1 VLLINK
7 IKENNIV
14 RNIFSFGS
22 ATLLSAGLS
31 FVVGVLTRNMLG
43 PEQYGYWLTVSMLFS
58 FVPLFQLGTVNAMNR
73 DVPFYI
79 ARKEYM
85 RAQEIKN
92 LTLSFIFTLPLFLV
106 VIFLVISGLLFF
118 IDISYEYQIGF
129 LLASFISF
137 FIFLSTY
144 VEMYYKSEQNFRM
157 ASKLV
162 AVKSVS
168 QSLITLLFIYLI
180 GYEGLYIGMLLAF
193 IIEVIIGRKSFQ
205 GFKFQFDL
213 NKYKKLI
220 ETGFPIL
227 LVGLIWSILIAS
239 DRLII
244 TIFMTP
250 EDLGNYGVGMLI
262 FSSMMLL
269 PQVVG
274 QVLYPKIVE
283 LVSQEKYHEIKRLY
297 WKVNKALSII
307 GGLIVVV
314 GYFLFPIF
322 VNHFMPDYKEGIK
335 AGQILILGIYPL
347 TLSGF
352 AANYFNATD
361 RQKIYIGIQ
370 ILTIAN
376 NIILCYFF
384 VKISYNIMLISL
396 ATSISYIIYF
406 FLMNGYMIFNL
417 NSKMKNELDVNLL
430 DN

>member
-1 VLLINK
+1 VSLINR

-14 RNIFSFGS
+14 GNIFSFGT
-22 ATLLSAGLS
+22 ATFLSAGLS
-31 FVVGVLTRNMLG
+31 FIVGVLTRNMLG

-58 FVPLFQLGTVNAMNR
+58 FVPLFQLGTANAMNR
-73 DVPFYI
+73 EVPFYL
-79 ARKEYM
+79 ARKDYN
-85 RAQEIKN
+85 RVREIKN
-92 LTLSFIFTLPLFLV
+92 LTLSFIFTLPLILV
-106 VIFLVISGLLFF
+106 VMFFIISGLLFF

-162 AVKSVS
+162 SVKSVS
-168 QSLITLLFIYLI
+168 QSLITLLFIYFI
-180 GYEGLYIGMLLAF
+180 GYEGLYIGMLLAL
-193 IIEVIIGRKSFQ
+193 IIEVIMGRKSFQ

-262 FSSMMLL
+262 FNSMMLL
-269 PQVVG
+269 PQVIG

-283 LVSQEKYHEIKRLY
+283 LVSKEKYDEIKRFY
-297 WKVNKALSII
+297 WKVNKILAVTV
-307 GGLIVVV
+307 GLIVVV

-322 VNHFMPDYKEGIK
+322 VNYFMPDYKEGVK

-347 TLSGF
+347 TLVGF
-352 AANYFNATD
+352 AANYFNATYK
-361 RQKIYIGIQ
+361 QKIYIN
-370 ILTIAN
+370 ILVL
-376 NIILCYFF
+376 IIVLNLILSLILLLW
-384 VKISYNIMLISL
+384 KNEISSVAIG
-396 ATSISYIIYF
+396 TSIAYLLYFLLMNLF
-406 FLMNGYMIFNL
+406 FL
-417 NSKMKNELDVNLL
+417 KNIRS
-430 DN
+430 

>member
-1 VLLINK
+1 MSLINR

-14 RNIFSFGS
+14 GNIFSFGT
-22 ATLLSAGLS
+22 ATFLSAGLS
-31 FVVGVLTRNMLG
+31 FIVGVLTRNMLG

-58 FVPLFQLGTVNAMNR
+58 FVPLFQLGTANAMNR
-73 DVPFYI
+73 EVPFYL
-79 ARKEYM
+79 ARKDYN
-85 RAQEIKN
+85 RVREIKN
-92 LTLSFIFTLPLFLV
+92 LTLSFIFTLPLILV
-106 VIFLVISGLLFF
+106 VMFFIISGLLFF

-162 AVKSVS
+162 SVKSVS
-168 QSLITLLFIYLI
+168 QSLITLLFIYFI
-180 GYEGLYIGMLLAF
+180 GYEGLYIGMLLAL
-193 IIEVIIGRKSFQ
+193 IIEVIMGRKSFQ

-262 FSSMMLL
+262 FNSMMLL
-269 PQVVG
+269 PQVIG

-283 LVSQEKYHEIKRLY
+283 LVSKEKYDEIKRFY
-297 WKVNKALSII
+297 WKVNKILAVTV
-307 GGLIVVV
+307 GLIVVV

-322 VNHFMPDYKEGIK
+322 VNYFMPDYKEGVK

-347 TLSGF
+347 TLVGF
-352 AANYFNATD
+352 AANYFNATYK
-361 RQKIYIGIQ
+361 QKIYIN
-370 ILTIAN
+370 ILVL
-376 NIILCYFF
+376 IIVLNLILSLILLLW
-384 VKISYNIMLISL
+384 KNEISSVAIG
-396 ATSISYIIYF
+396 TSIAYLLYFLLMNLF
-406 FLMNGYMIFNL
+406 FL
-417 NSKMKNELDVNLL
+417 KNIRS
-430 DN
+430 

>member
-1 VLLINK
+1 MSLINK
-7 IKENNIV
+7 VKGNNILG
-14 RNIFSFGS
+14 NIFSFGS
-22 ATLLSAGLS
+22 ATFLSAGLS

-58 FVPLFQLGTVNAMNR
+58 FVPIFQLGTANAMNR
-73 DVPFYI
+73 DVPFYL
-79 ARKEYM
+79 ARKDYI

-92 LTLSFIFTLPLFLV
+92 LTLSFIFTIPLFLV

-137 FIFLSTY
+137 FIFLSAY
-144 VEMYYKSEQNFRM
+144 IEMYYKSEQNFKM

-162 AVKSVS
+162 SVKSIS

-180 GYEGLYIGMLLAF
+180 GYEGLYIGMLLAL

-213 NKYKKLI
+213 DKYKELI
-220 ETGFPIL
+220 KSGFPLL

-250 EDLGNYGVGMLI
+250 KDLGNYGVGMLI
-262 FSSMMLL
+262 FSSMMLI
-269 PQVVG
+269 PQVIG

-283 LVSQEKYHEIKRLY
+283 LVGTEKYDEIKRLY
-297 WKVNKALSII
+297 WKVNKILAII
-307 GGLIVVV
+307 VGLIVVA

-322 VNHFMPDYKEGIK
+322 INYFMPDYKEGVK

-347 TLSGF
+347 TLVGF
-352 AANYFNATD
+352 AANYFNATHN
-361 RQKIYIGIQ
+361 QKVYIYIQ
-370 ILTIAN
+370 IATIISN
-376 NIILCYFF
+376 LILSILFLQIKEDICS
-384 VKISYNIMLISL
+384 IALGTSLSYLL
-396 ATSISYIIYF
+396 YF
-406 FLMNGYMIFNL
+406 FLMNYYFMMVPRKKFV
-417 NSKMKNELDVNLL
+417 NS
-430 DN
+430 

>member
-1 VLLINK
+1 MSLINK
-7 IKENNIV
+7 IKRNNILG
-14 RNIFSFGS
+14 NIFSFGL

-43 PEQYGYWLTVSMLFS
+43 PEQYGYWLTVSMIFS
-58 FVPLFQLGTVNAMNR
+58 FVPIFQLGTVNAMNR
-73 DVPFYI
+73 EVPFYL
-79 ARKEYM
+79 ARKDDI

-106 VIFLVISGLLFF
+106 FIFLVISGLLFF

-144 VEMYYKSEQNFRM
+144 VEMYYKSEQNFRV

-162 AVKSVS
+162 SIKSVS
-168 QSLITLLFIYLI
+168 QSLITLLFIYFI
-180 GYEGLYIGMLLAF
+180 GYEGLYIGMLLAL

-205 GFKFQFDL
+205 EFKFQFDI

-220 ETGFPIL
+220 KTGFPIL

-250 EDLGNYGVGMLI
+250 KDLGNYGVGMLI
-262 FSSMMLL
+262 FNSMMLL
-269 PQVVG
+269 PQVIG
-274 QVLYPKIVE
+274 QVFYPKIVE
-283 LVSQEKYHEIKRLY
+283 LISKEKHDEIKRLY
-297 WKVNKALSII
+297 WKVNKILAITI
-307 GGLIVVV
+307 GFIVMA

-322 VNHFMPDYKEGIK
+322 ISYFMPDYKEGVK

-347 TLSGF
+347 TLVGF
-352 AANYFNATD
+352 AANYFNATNN
-361 RQKIYIGIQ
+361 QKKYIT
-370 ILTIAN
+370 ILIV
-376 NIILCYFF
+376 IIIMNFILSTLFLLIKYD
-384 VKISYNIMLISL
+384 ISSVAIG
-396 ATSISYIIYF
+396 TSISYLIYF
-406 FLMNGYMIFNL
+406 LLMNFFFLKVLY
-417 NSKMKNELDVNLL
+417 
-430 DN
+430 

>member
-1 VLLINK
+1 MSLINK
-7 IKENNIV
+7 IKENNILS
-14 RNIFSFGS
+14 NIFSFGS
-22 ATLLSAGLS
+22 ATLLSAVLS

-73 DVPFYI
+73 EVPFYL
-79 ARKEYM
+79 ARKDYN
-85 RAQEIKN
+85 RVREIKN
-92 LTLSFIFTLPLFLV
+92 LTLSFIFTLPLILV
-106 VIFLVISGLLFF
+106 VMLFIISGLLFF

-162 AVKSVS
+162 SVKSIL
-168 QSLITLLFIYLI
+168 QSLVTILFVFII

-193 IIEVIIGRKSFQ
+193 IIEVVMGSRSFQ
-205 GFKFQFDL
+205 EFKFQFDL
-213 NKYKKLI
+213 YKYKELI
-220 ETGFPIL
+220 KTGFPIL

-250 EDLGNYGVGMLI
+250 KDLGNYGVGMLI
-262 FSSMMLL
+262 FNSMMLL
-269 PQVVG
+269 PQVIG

-283 LVSQEKYHEIKRLY
+283 LVSKEKNGEIKRLY
-297 WKVNKALSII
+297 WKVNKMLAITV
-307 GGLIVVV
+307 GLIVVA

-322 VNHFMPDYKEGIK
+322 INYFMPDYKEGVR

-347 TLSGF
+347 TLVGF
-352 AANYFNATD
+352 AANYFNATGK
-361 RQKIYIGIQ
+361 QKIYIN
-370 ILTIAN
+370 ILIFVILI
-376 NIILCYFF
+376 NIILSVLLLYINQDILSVAIGTSLSYLIYFILMNYFF
-384 VKISYNIMLISL
+384 IKSVS
-396 ATSISYIIYF
+396 
-406 FLMNGYMIFNL
+406 
-417 NSKMKNELDVNLL
+417 
-430 DN
+430 

>member
-1 VLLINK
+1 MLLINK

-73 DVPFYI
+73 DVPFYL
-79 ARKEYM
+79 ARKDYI

-92 LTLSFIFTLPLFLV
+92 LTLSFIFTLPLFLI
-106 VIFLVISGLLFF
+106 VIFLAISGLLFF

-144 VEMYYKSEQNFRM
+144 VEMYYKSEQNFKM

-168 QSLITLLFIYLI
+168 QSLITLLIIYII
-180 GYEGLYIGMLLAF
+180 GYEGLYIGMLLAL

-250 EDLGNYGVGMLI
+250 KDLGNYGVGMLI
-262 FSSMMLL
+262 FNSMMLL
-269 PQVVG
+269 PQVIG
-274 QVLYPKIVE
+274 QVLYPKIIE
-283 LVSQEKYHEIKRLY
+283 LVSKEKYDEIKRFY
-297 WKVNKALSII
+297 WKVNKILAVTV
-307 GGLIVVV
+307 GLIVAA
-314 GYFLFPIF
+314 GYFLFPVFI
-322 VNHFMPDYKEGIK
+322 NHFMPGYKAGIK

-347 TLSGF
+347 TLVGF
-352 AANYFNATD
+352 VANYFNATYN
-361 RQKIYIGIQ
+361 QKVYIYILITT
-370 ILTIAN
+370 IVSNLIFTIAF
-376 NIILCYFF
+376 LQLRYD
-384 VKISYNIMLISL
+384 ISSVALGTSVSYLLYSL
-396 ATSISYIIYF
+396 
-406 FLMNGYMIFNL
+406 LMNYYFM
-417 NSKMKNELDVNLL
+417 MKIRKCLSGHF
-430 DN
+430 

>member
-1 VLLINK
+1 VSLISK
-7 IKENNIV
+7 IKRNNILG
-14 RNIFSFGS
+14 NIFSFGS

-73 DVPFYI
+73 DVPFYL
-79 ARKEYM
+79 ARKDYN
-85 RAQEIKN
+85 RVIEIKN
-92 LTLSFIFTLPLFLV
+92 LTLSFIFTLPLILV
-106 VIFLVISGLLFF
+106 VLLFIISGLLFF

-162 AVKSVS
+162 SVKSIL
-168 QSLITLLFIYLI
+168 QSLVTILFVFII

-193 IIEVIIGRKSFQ
+193 IIEVVMGSRSFQ
-205 GFKFQFDL
+205 EFKFQFDL
-213 NKYKKLI
+213 YKYKELI
-220 ETGFPIL
+220 KTGFPIL
-227 LVGLIWSILIAS
+227 MVGLIWNILIAS

-269 PQVVG
+269 PQVIG
-274 QVLYPKIVE
+274 QVFYPKIVE
-283 LVSQEKYHEIKRLY
+283 LVSKEKYDEIKRLY
-297 WKVNKALSII
+297 WKVNKLLSIMV
-307 GGLIVVV
+307 GLIVVM

-322 VNHFMPDYKEGIK
+322 INYFMPVYKEGIK

-347 TLSGF
+347 TLVGF
-352 AANYFNATD
+352 AANYLNATQNQ
-361 RQKIYIGIQ
+361 RIYIFIQ
-370 ILTIAN
+370 IITVIINFILSFILLYIQN
-376 NIILCYFF
+376 NISSVAWGTSFSYFF
-384 VKISYNIMLISL
+384 
-396 ATSISYIIYF
+396 YF
-406 FLMNGYMIFNL
+406 ILMNSYFLYKIKLNL
-417 NSKMKNELDVNLL
+417 GE
-430 DN
+430 

>member
-73 DVPFYI
+73 DVPFYL
-79 ARKEYM
+79 ARKDYM

-137 FIFLSTY
+137 FIFLSIY

-162 AVKSVS
+162 SVKSVS
-168 QSLITLLFIYLI
+168 QSLLTLLFIYFI
-180 GYEGLYIGMLLAF
+180 GYEGLYIGMLLAL
-193 IIEVIIGRKSFQ
+193 IIEVIMGRKSFQ

-250 EDLGNYGVGMLI
+250 KDLGNYGVGMLI
-262 FSSMMLL
+262 FNSMMLL
-269 PQVVG
+269 PQVIG

-283 LVSQEKYHEIKRLY
+283 LVSKEKYDEIKQFY
-297 WKVNKALSII
+297 WKVNKILAVTV
-307 GGLIVVV
+307 GLIVAV
-314 GYFLFPIF
+314 GYFLFPVFI
-322 VNHFMPDYKEGIK
+322 NHFMPDYKAGIK
-335 AGQILILGIYPL
+335 TGQILILGIYPL
-347 TLSGF
+347 TLVGF
-352 AANYFNATD
+352 AANYFNATYN
-361 RQKIYIGIQ
+361 QKVYIYIQ
-370 ILTIAN
+370 ITTIVSNLIFSIAF
-376 NIILCYFF
+376 LQFRYD
-384 VKISYNIMLISL
+384 ISSVALGTSVSYLLYSL
-396 ATSISYIIYF
+396 
-406 FLMNGYMIFNL
+406 LMNHYFMIKIRKCLSGHF
-417 NSKMKNELDVNLL
+417 
-430 DN
+430 

>member
-1 VLLINK
+1 VSLINR

-14 RNIFSFGS
+14 GNIFSFGS

-73 DVPFYI
+73 DVPFYL
-79 ARKEYM
+79 ARKDYM

-106 VIFLVISGLLFF
+106 VIFLVISGLSFF

-137 FIFLSTY
+137 FIFLSAY
-144 VEMYYKSEQNFRM
+144 VEMYYKSEQNFKM

-162 AVKSVS
+162 SVKSVS
-168 QSLITLLFIYLI
+168 QSLITLLFIYFI
-180 GYEGLYIGMLLAF
+180 GYEGLYIGMLLAL
-193 IIEVIIGRKSFQ
+193 IIEVIMGRKSFQ

-213 NKYKKLI
+213 NEYKKLI
-220 ETGFPIL
+220 KTGFPIL

-250 EDLGNYGVGMLI
+250 EDLGTYGVGMLI
-262 FSSMMLL
+262 FNSMMLL
-269 PQVVG
+269 PQVIG

-283 LVSQEKYHEIKRLY
+283 LVSKEKYDEIKRLY
-297 WKVNKALSII
+297 WKVNKILAITV
-307 GGLIVVV
+307 GLIVVA

-322 VNHFMPDYKEGIK
+322 INYFMSDYKEGVK

-347 TLSGF
+347 TLVGF
-352 AANYFNATD
+352 AANYFNATNN
-361 RQKIYIGIQ
+361 QKIYIN
-370 ILTIAN
+370 ILILIILL
-376 NIILCYFF
+376 NII
-384 VKISYNIMLISL
+384 ISL
-396 ATSISYIIYF
+396 LFLLWKNDISSVAIGTSIAYFLYFLFMNIF
-406 FLMNGYMIFNL
+406 FLKFINQLTNTTPKKRL
-417 NSKMKNELDVNLL
+417 
-430 DN
+430 

>member
-1 VLLINK
+1 MLLINK

-73 DVPFYI
+73 DVPFYL
-79 ARKEYM
+79 ARKDYI

-144 VEMYYKSEQNFRM
+144 VEMYYKSEQNFKI

-162 AVKSVS
+162 SVKSVS
-168 QSLITLLFIYLI
+168 QSLITLLFIYFI
-180 GYEGLYIGMLLAF
+180 GYEGLYIGMLLAL
-193 IIEVIIGRKSFQ
+193 IIEVIMGRKSFQ
-205 GFKFQFDL
+205 GFEFQFDL

-220 ETGFPIL
+220 KTGFPIL
-227 LVGLIWSILIAS
+227 LVGLIWSILITS
-239 DRLII
+239 DRLVI

-262 FSSMMLL
+262 FNSMMLL
-269 PQVVG
+269 PQVIG

-283 LVSQEKYHEIKRLY
+283 LVSKEKNGEIKRLY
-297 WKVNKALSII
+297 WKVNKMLAITV
-307 GGLIVVV
+307 GLIVVA

-322 VNHFMPDYKEGIK
+322 INYFMPDYKEGVK

-347 TLSGF
+347 TLVGF
-352 AANYFNATD
+352 AANYFNATGK
-361 RQKIYIGIQ
+361 QKIYIS
-370 ILTIAN
+370 ILIFVILI
-376 NIILCYFF
+376 NIILSVLLLYINQDILSVAIGTSLSYLIYFILMNYFF
-384 VKISYNIMLISL
+384 IKSVS
-396 ATSISYIIYF
+396 
-406 FLMNGYMIFNL
+406 
-417 NSKMKNELDVNLL
+417 
-430 DN
+430 

>member
-1 VLLINK
+1 MSLINK
-7 IKENNIV
+7 IKENNILS
-14 RNIFSFGS
+14 NIFSFGS
-22 ATLLSAGLS
+22 ATLLSAVLS

-73 DVPFYI
+73 EVPFYL
-79 ARKEYM
+79 ARKDYN
-85 RAQEIKN
+85 RVREIKN
-92 LTLSFIFTLPLFLV
+92 LTLSFIFTLPLILV
-106 VIFLVISGLLFF
+106 VMLFIISGLLFF

-162 AVKSVS
+162 SVKSIL
-168 QSLITLLFIYLI
+168 QSLVTILSVFII

-193 IIEVIIGRKSFQ
+193 IIEVVMGSRSFQ
-205 GFKFQFDL
+205 EFKFQFDL
-213 NKYKKLI
+213 YKYKELI
-220 ETGFPIL
+220 KTGFPIL

-250 EDLGNYGVGMLI
+250 KDLGNYGVGMLI
-262 FSSMMLL
+262 FNSMMLL
-269 PQVVG
+269 PQVIG

-283 LVSQEKYHEIKRLY
+283 LVSKEKFDEIKRLY
-297 WKVNKALSII
+297 WKVNKILAITV
-307 GGLIVVV
+307 GLIVGA

-322 VNHFMPDYKEGIK
+322 VNYFMPDYKEGVR

-347 TLSGF
+347 TLVGF
-352 AANYFNATD
+352 AANYFNATYN
-361 RQKIYIGIQ
+361 QKVYIYIQ
-370 ILTIAN
+370 ITTIVSNLIFSIAF
-376 NIILCYFF
+376 LQFRYD
-384 VKISYNIMLISL
+384 ISSVALGTSVSYLLYSL
-396 ATSISYIIYF
+396 
-406 FLMNGYMIFNL
+406 LMNHYFMIKIRKCLSGHF
-417 NSKMKNELDVNLL
+417 
-430 DN
+430 

>member
-1 VLLINK
+1 MSLISK
-7 IKENNIV
+7 IKRNNILG
-14 RNIFSFGS
+14 NIFSFGS

-73 DVPFYI
+73 DVPFYL
-79 ARKEYM
+79 ARKDYN
-85 RAQEIKN
+85 RVIEIKN
-92 LTLSFIFTLPLFLV
+92 LTLSFIFTLPLILV
-106 VIFLVISGLLFF
+106 VLLFIISGLLFF

-162 AVKSVS
+162 SVKSIL
-168 QSLITLLFIYLI
+168 QSLVTILFVFII

-193 IIEVIIGRKSFQ
+193 IIEVVMGSRSFQ
-205 GFKFQFDL
+205 EFKFQFDL
-213 NKYKKLI
+213 YKYKELI
-220 ETGFPIL
+220 KTGFPIL
-227 LVGLIWSILIAS
+227 MVGLIWNILIAS

-269 PQVVG
+269 PQVIG
-274 QVLYPKIVE
+274 QVFYPKIVE
-283 LVSQEKYHEIKRLY
+283 LVSKEKYDEIKRLY
-297 WKVNKALSII
+297 WKVNKLLSIMV
-307 GGLIVVV
+307 GLIVVM

-322 VNHFMPDYKEGIK
+322 INYFMPVYKEGIK

-347 TLSGF
+347 TLVGF
-352 AANYFNATD
+352 AANYLNATQNQ
-361 RQKIYIGIQ
+361 RIYIFIQ
-370 ILTIAN
+370 IITVIINFILSFILLYIQN
-376 NIILCYFF
+376 NISSVAWGTSFSYFF
-384 VKISYNIMLISL
+384 
-396 ATSISYIIYF
+396 YF
-406 FLMNGYMIFNL
+406 ILMNSYFLYKIKLNL
-417 NSKMKNELDVNLL
+417 GE
-430 DN
+430 

>member
-1 VLLINK
+1 VSLINK
-7 IKENNIV
+7 IKQNNIV

-73 DVPFYI
+73 DVPFYL
-79 ARKEYM
+79 ARKDYI

-106 VIFLVISGLLFF
+106 VIFLLISGLLFF

-162 AVKSVS
+162 SVKSVS
-168 QSLITLLFIYLI
+168 QSLITLLFIYFI
-180 GYEGLYIGMLLAF
+180 GYEGLYIGMLLAL

-213 NKYKKLI
+213 NKDKELI
-220 ETGFPIL
+220 KTGFPIL

-262 FSSMMLL
+262 FNSIMLL
-269 PQVVG
+269 PQVIG
-274 QVLYPKIVE
+274 QVFYPKVVE
-283 LVSQEKYHEIKRLY
+283 LVSMQNYKEIYRQYLRVNSFLAILMALLILVLY
-297 WKVNKALSII
+297 LV
-307 GGLIVVV
+307 
-314 GYFLFPIF
+314 FPLF
-322 VNHFMPDYKEGIK
+322 VNLFIPDYNRGVA
-335 AGQILILGIYPL
+335 AGQVLILGIYPL
-347 TLSGF
+347 TLVNF
-352 AANYFNATD
+352 AANYFNAT
-361 RQKIYIGIQ
+361 KNHKVYFLIQ
-370 ILTIAN
+370 VITIFI
-376 NIILCYFF
+376 NIILCIIF
-384 VKISYNIMLISL
+384 ISIHFDIISIAW
-396 ATSISYIIYF
+396 ATSISYFLYSIIMNYC
-406 FLMNGYMIFNL
+406 FL
-417 NSKMKNELDVNLL
+417 SKIKQYNVR
-430 DN
+430 

>member
-1 VLLINK
+1 MLLINK

-73 DVPFYI
+73 DVPFYL
-79 ARKEYM
+79 ARKDYK
-85 RAQEIKN
+85 RAKEIKN

-144 VEMYYKSEQNFRM
+144 VEMYYKSEQNFKM

-162 AVKSVS
+162 SVKSIS

-180 GYEGLYIGMLLAF
+180 GYEGLYIGMLLAL
-193 IIEVIIGRKSFQ
+193 IIEVIMGRKSFQ
-205 GFKFQFDL
+205 GFEFQFDL

-220 ETGFPIL
+220 KTGFPIL

-239 DRLII
+239 DRLVI

-262 FSSMMLL
+262 FNSMMLL
-269 PQVVG
+269 PQVIG

-283 LVSQEKYHEIKRLY
+283 LVSTKKYDEIKRLY
-297 WKVNKALSII
+297 WKVNKILAITV
-307 GGLIVVV
+307 GLIVVA

-322 VNHFMPDYKEGIK
+322 INYFMPDYKEGIK

-347 TLSGF
+347 TLVGF
-352 AANYFNATD
+352 AANYFNATHN
-361 RQKIYIGIQ
+361 QKIYIN
-370 ILTIAN
+370 ILVL
-376 NIILCYFF
+376 IIVLNLILSLIFLLW
-384 VKISYNIMLISL
+384 KNEISSVAIG
-396 ATSISYIIYF
+396 TSIAYLLYFLLMNLF
-406 FLMNGYMIFNL
+406 FL
-417 NSKMKNELDVNLL
+417 KNIRS
-430 DN
+430 

>member
-1 VLLINK
+1 MSLINK
-7 IKENNIV
+7 VKGNNILG
-14 RNIFSFGS
+14 NIFSFGS
-22 ATLLSAGLS
+22 ATFLSAGLS

-58 FVPLFQLGTVNAMNR
+58 FVPIFQLGTANAMNR
-73 DVPFYI
+73 DVPFYL
-79 ARKEYM
+79 ARKDYI

-92 LTLSFIFTLPLFLV
+92 LTLSFIFTIPLFLV

-137 FIFLSTY
+137 FIFLSAY
-144 VEMYYKSEQNFRM
+144 IEMYYKSEQNFKM

-162 AVKSVS
+162 SVKSIS

-180 GYEGLYIGMLLAF
+180 GYEGLYIGMLLAL

-213 NKYKKLI
+213 NKYKELI
-220 ETGFPIL
+220 KTGFPIL

-262 FSSMMLL
+262 FSSMMLI

-283 LVSQEKYHEIKRLY
+283 LVSKERYDEIKRLY
-297 WKVNKALSII
+297 WKINKILAITV
-307 GGLIVVV
+307 GLIVVA
-314 GYFLFPIF
+314 GYFSFPIF
-322 VNHFMPDYKEGIK
+322 VNYFMPDYKEGVK

-347 TLSGF
+347 TLVGF
-352 AANYFNATD
+352 AANYFNATYK
-361 RQKIYIGIQ
+361 QKIYIN
-370 ILTIAN
+370 ILILIILL
-376 NIILCYFF
+376 NII
-384 VKISYNIMLISL
+384 ISL
-396 ATSISYIIYF
+396 LFLLWKNDISSVAIGTSIAYFLYFLFMNIF
-406 FLMNGYMIFNL
+406 FLKFINQLTNTTPKKRL
-417 NSKMKNELDVNLL
+417 
-430 DN
+430 